1 MNLIILDILFKID
14 DPKLKDIAV
23 FLTKYENNTHFIQFI
38 IPNNLICLKLLFISF
53 FVCLFTFSCKQLFF
67 LYFIIIFA
75 IAQSKN
81 RNSISI
87 DHIHFHTNQKFSD
100 FTIYSSSSLK

>member
-53 FVCLFTFSCKQLFF
+53 FVCLLSLVNKYFF
-67 LYFIIIFA
+67 YI
-75 IAQSKN
+75 
-81 RNSISI
+81 
-87 DHIHFHTNQKFSD
+87 
-100 FTIYSSSSLK
+100 SSLYLL